1 LSSKGRSVIDLAAS
15 RHAAMAPRSDSRVL
29 VRGHDLNQLFGEDP
43 ISATPL
49 ELFRIPGLREIGAG
63 LDRQVRALSLIV
75 TPPPRP

>member
-1 LSSKGRSVIDLAAS
+1 
-15 RHAAMAPRSDSRVL
+15 ML